1 MCYSLQLAHAERKQ
15 PDGEAT
21 GDGDG
26 KQGERKP
33 APVTA
38 STWTWCRGGEIARL
52 SSVTGRASGEE
63 RIADWRVTGP

>member
-1 MCYSLQLAHAERKQ
+1 MQSGSSQMETT
-15 PDGEAT
+15 GE
-21 GDGDG
+21 
-26 KQGERKP
+26 GEGRP